1 LDFEIEG
8 KSQCRILIL
17 SRDTFTNGTQLTN
30 PALRRVRSTDAS
42 SKVNFTVVYCPY
54 QLYPEATQEGESKY
68 EWYKKSKLAPSPPT
82 STAILLFCL
91 SLTQNRYG
99 DSEEKMKMYTTLM
112 SAYGAS
118 AGISYK
124 YGGTVANTL
133 QAHRVIQYFQE
144 SKGPQVADKLVNS
157 LYRQYFEEEKHPSS
171 EETLLTAC
179 SEAGI
184 PEAEAKKVIEDK
196 DEGLQE
202 TKMKIREQASNGV
215 DSVPYVV
222 FEGKRRD
229 VTIQGANE
237 VEDYVKALE
246 KIVKEAS

>member
-1 LDFEIEG
+1 
-8 KSQCRILIL
+8 
-17 SRDTFTNGTQLTN
+17 
-30 PALRRVRSTDAS
+30 
-42 SKVNFTVVYCPY
+42 
-54 QLYPEATQEGESKY
+54 
-68 EWYKKSKLAPSPPT
+68 
-82 STAILLFCL
+82 
-91 SLTQNRYG
+91 
-99 DSEEKMKMYTTLM
+99 M
-112 SAYGAS
+112 
-118 AGISYK
+118 
-124 YGGTVANTL
+124 
-133 QAHRVIQYFQE
+133 
-144 SKGPQVADKLVNS
+144 
-157 LYRQYFEEEKHPSS
+157 
-171 EETLLTAC
+171 TAC
-179 SEAGI
+179 KEAGI

>member
-1 LDFEIEG
+1 
-8 KSQCRILIL
+8 
-17 SRDTFTNGTQLTN
+17 
-30 PALRRVRSTDAS
+30 
-42 SKVNFTVVYCPY
+42 
-54 QLYPEATQEGESKY
+54 
-68 EWYKKSKLAPSPPT
+68 
-82 STAILLFCL
+82 
-91 SLTQNRYG
+91 
-99 DSEEKMKMYTTLM
+99 M
-112 SAYGAS
+112 
-118 AGISYK
+118 
-124 YGGTVANTL
+124 
-133 QAHRVIQYFQE
+133 
-144 SKGPQVADKLVNS
+144 
-157 LYRQYFEEEKHPSS
+157 
-171 EETLLTAC
+171 TAC